1 MPGSGYTAFCRA
13 KEKLPLSKKKATT
26 YTISIVDDTLK
37 VISALANREDKSIRE
52 LGSELAIPKST
63 LYRILRTLEAKDFV
77 RQGEN
82 SEKYSLGLKFF
93 EFGMMLKEK
102 FDIKNLAY
110 PHILDLRNRTK
121 ETIQLAIVDRQEILI
136 LDTVEGTHDLRVFS
150 RAGRRL
156 PLTYGNFGKV
166 FLSDYTDD
174 EVGAMLRKYP
184 LKRYGANSVM
194 DNQVFVEHVKEVREK
209 RISVGIDDPIDGA
222 FAIAVPI
229 MSRESKTV
237 AAISMA
243 GAKTQANITRLEH
256 FKEELMETARLVSR
270 DLGLSS

>member
-1 MPGSGYTAFCRA
+1 M
-13 KEKLPLSKKKATT
+13 SKKKATT